1 MIAELGRLL
10 TCLGLGGPVGR
21 AVAAL
26 PAEVLSHGLVVRR
39 RRGAISRGRARHS
52 RIFTTVS
59 DSEGV
64 WRIRVVVV
72 EARGGVH
79 FVMKGGNIN
88 KCAAI
93 SWDELGMLERDPS
106 KNTCS
111 VPRCARARSLSYY
124 RFPVH
129 VLHNMISSLFN
140 TKAT

>member
-64 WRIRVVVV
+64 WRIRVVV
-72 EARGGVH
+72 EARGQVA
-79 FVMKGGNIN
+79 
-88 KCAAI
+88 CT
-93 SWDELGMLERDPS
+93 L
-106 KNTCS
+106 
-111 VPRCARARSLSYY
+111 
-124 RFPVH
+124 
-129 VLHNMISSLFN
+129 
-140 TKAT
+140 